1 MGILD
6 TAKAFARVGAGKG
19 KRAAA
24 DAAAKGAHHGT
35 DAASKGAA
43 KLNEAADN
51 LGDDSG
57 GGTDRAGERPQD
69 DGSPR

>member
-51 LGDDSG
+51 LGNDRE
-57 GGTDRAGERPQD
+57 GGTSQAGERPK
-69 DGSPR
+69 DGGAHR